1 MALTGTEAVSNGV
14 PAFRP
19 PEARNAGTVL
29 ILMGL
34 FFGSIFL
41 GVSFLAAQ
49 IGIVPDPTEQ
59 ETVISQVTRTIVGGG
74 TPFHYLVQISTALLL
89 VLAANT
95 AFADFPRLASILA
108 RDRFLPRQ
116 FQFRG
121 DRLAFSVG
129 IVVLAVLAVL
139 LIVAFDGSVTNLIPL
154 YTVGVF
160 VAFTL
165 SQSGMVRH
173 WWRLRGAERGWRWR
187 AAINGVGAWRPAS
200 WRSSSESRSS
210 RSARG

>member
-1 MALTGTEAVSNGV
+1 M
-14 PAFRP
+14 
-19 PEARNAGTVL
+19 
-29 ILMGL
+29 
-34 FFGSIFL
+34 
-41 GVSFLAAQ
+41 
-49 IGIVPDPTEQ
+49 
-59 ETVISQVTRTIVGGG
+59 QV
-74 TPFHYLVQISTALLL
+74 STALLL

-129 IVVLAVLAVL
+129 IVVLAILAAL
-139 LIVAFDGSVTNLIPL
+139 LIVAFGGSVTNLIPL

-165 SQSGMVRH
+165 SQAGMVRH
-173 WWRLRGAERGWRWR
+173 WWRLRGTVAGGAGGRRSTGSGRWR
-187 AAINGVGAWRPAS
+187 PVW
-200 WRSSSESRSS
+200 WRSSSGS
-210 RSARG
+210 